1 MSTSSA
7 KSRRNRKKKER
18 KKRQNVKN
26 REAKINKLSPDENI
40 VSHIMSF
47 LDITSKRNIIHA
59 SEYDMVFYEN
69 EFPLDTSKQFKICL
83 PMKRYYQLVFKYL
96 DSFGSR
102 YLFFKREPPLL
113 VCSYFV
119 SEIDDINNRTISYP
133 FGRRNNNKIIYKLNN
148 SYPYIGINYK
158 MQEKN

>member
-26 REAKINKLSPDENI
+26 REAKINRLSPDENI

-69 EFPLDTSKQFKICL
+69 EFPLNTSKQFKICL
-83 PMKRYYQLVFKYL
+83 PMKRYYQLVLKYL

-102 YLFFKREPPLL
+102 YLLIKGEPPLL
-113 VCSYFV
+113 LCSYFV

-133 FGRRNNNKIIYKLNN
+133 FVRQENKIIYVNN
-148 SYPYIGINYK
+148 LFYELESYFSY
-158 MQEKN
+158 QLE